1 MTTGMLEQTQEKA
14 QDAARE
20 VDDEL
25 EEQVSDIRQFVTF
38 IAGNEVF
45 AVDMAPVQEIIR
57 VPDVVR
63 VPLAPR
69 TLDGLANLRGN
80 PGVPLSGTTDEP

>member
-1 MTTGMLEQTQEKA
+1 MSTELQALRTDSAQEL
-14 QDAARE
+14 DAALKASE
-20 VDDEL
+20 T
-25 EEQVSDIRQFVTF
+25 RQYVTF
-38 IAGNEVF
+38 IVGTEVF

-69 TLDGLANLRGN
+69 SLDGLANLRVTEAISEAAASGRTVEIN
-80 PGVPLSGTTDEP
+80 P